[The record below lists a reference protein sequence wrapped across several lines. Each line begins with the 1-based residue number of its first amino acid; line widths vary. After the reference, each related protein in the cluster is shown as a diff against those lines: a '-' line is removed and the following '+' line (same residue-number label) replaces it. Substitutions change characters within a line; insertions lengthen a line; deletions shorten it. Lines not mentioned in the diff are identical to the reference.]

1 MTKIAGSGSIPKCH
15 KTATLHKTICISSS
29 VSRVSALTN
38 PNARH
43 LVHEDEAPLEAVVHL
58 VIARVSDASALDLL
72 PPHLGPTKTI
82 INR

>member
-1 MTKIAGSGSIPKCH
+1 V
-15 KTATLHKTICISSS
+15 AT
-29 VSRVSALTN
+29 LTN

-72 PPHLGPTKTI
+72 PPHLGAEQIKNKP
-82 INR
+82 INNFLSVVILTRVTDPH